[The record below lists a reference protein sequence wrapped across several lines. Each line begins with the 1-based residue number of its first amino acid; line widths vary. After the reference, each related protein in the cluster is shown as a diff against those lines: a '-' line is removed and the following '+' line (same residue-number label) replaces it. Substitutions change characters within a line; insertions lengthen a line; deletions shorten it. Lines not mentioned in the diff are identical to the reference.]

1 MFRYLARNR
10 GILLLSFIVLSSF
23 LVITSQVRKPRN
35 ASLPERAVTMLLS
48 PFAMGTRA
56 VKDKVAG
63 VWDGYA
69 GLIYARDENIR
80 LRDANRRFYLEN
92 LRLREAL
99 LRNAREAQL
108 SIVGKDFGYPAVLA
122 HVIGRDASSW
132 FKTAWIDAGVKD
144 GLARNMPAAVHMGIV
159 GHISRVSGG
168 TSRVTL
174 LTDPASAVSCITQRT
189 REPGILVGVGTEL
202 CRFQYVGKQADVA
215 AGDLLI
221 TSGLD
226 GVFPEGMPVGRV
238 VQVSKTGRGYF
249 EEIFVRPLADIKRL
263 EEVSVVR
270 YQPKPLPAED
280 NAAPG
285 KTGPGAKG

>member
-35 ASLPERAVTMLLS
+35 ATLPERAVTMLLS

-56 VKDKVAG
+56 VKDKAAG

-69 GLIYARDENIR
+69 GLVHARDDNVR
-80 LRDANRRFYLEN
+80 LKDANRRFYLEN
-92 LRLREAL
+92 LHLREAL

-108 SIVGKDFGYPAVLA
+108 STVGKDFGYPAVLA

-132 FKTAWIDAGVKD
+132 FKTAWIDAGEKD
-144 GLARNMPAAVHMGIV
+144 GLARNMPAAVHTGIV
-159 GHISRVSGG
+159 GHVSRVSGG

-174 LTDPASAVSCITQRT
+174 LTDPASAVSCVTQRT
-189 REPGILVGVGTEL
+189 REPGILVGEGTEL

-215 AGDLLI
+215 VGDLLI

-226 GVFPEGMPVGRV
+226 GIFPEGMPAGRV
-238 VQVSKTGRGYF
+238 AQISKSGQGYF
-249 EEIFVRPLADIKRL
+249 EEIWVRPLADIKRL
-263 EEVSVVR
+263 EEVSIVR
-270 YQPKPLPAED
+270 YQPKPLPADEQSKPD
-280 NAAPG
+280 KKAV
-285 KTGPGAKG
+285 K